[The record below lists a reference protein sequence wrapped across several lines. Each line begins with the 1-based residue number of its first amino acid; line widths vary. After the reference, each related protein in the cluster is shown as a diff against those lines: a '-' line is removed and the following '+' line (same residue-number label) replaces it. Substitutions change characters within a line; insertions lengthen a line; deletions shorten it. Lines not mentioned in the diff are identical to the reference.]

1 MRFSCSSFKIYFL
14 NIKHFAS
21 SSLSRNFKKFRL
33 FENDMKLRTLES
45 RNLMPF
51 FIVNY

>member
-14 NIKHFAS
+14 NKHFAS

-33 FENDMKLRTLES
+33 FENNIKLRTLES

-51 FIVNY
+51 FIVND